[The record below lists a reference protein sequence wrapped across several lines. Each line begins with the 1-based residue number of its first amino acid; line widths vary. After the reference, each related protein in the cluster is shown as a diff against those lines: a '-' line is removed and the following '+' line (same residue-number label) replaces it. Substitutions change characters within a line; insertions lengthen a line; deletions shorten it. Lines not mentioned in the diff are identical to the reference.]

1 MRVYVWNLHCIFG
14 VLCCDL
20 FSFLFSFFLS
30 LFHSFFLTF
39 LFHLK
44 ESICLWLMILF
55 LLILAWLSTSVIAA
69 PCLHSHL
76 PIYHHLLFP
85 AKCWAMGIYEV
96 IPNLTSVAAA
106 SPNIYLISTSILI
119 PWNPPKILSSEIS
132 RGEKFIFHFKVFQV
146 FCNKQAQVP
155 V

>member
-1 MRVYVWNLHCIFG
+1 MKPTLYIWCP
-14 VLCCDL
+14 VLWSL
-20 FSFLFSFFLS
+20 FLLVLFLFVSLS
-30 LFHSFFLTF
+30 LFFSHIFFF
-39 LFHLK
+39 SHLK

-155 V
+155 A